1 MRRMTRVRK
10 IQSFAKSASSLFL
23 HLEGHHTS
31 ILHGLAHSLYRQE
44 HTSYQTML
52 GLSAIRHSIARSGGA
67 ASNCNY
73 SAAIR
78 ALSTNTESLKVSA
91 TSTPP
96 PSATKE
102 ENIKYFKIYRW
113 DPDHQQKPVSIYSG
127 RFVY

>member
-1 MRRMTRVRK
+1 
-10 IQSFAKSASSLFL
+10 
-23 HLEGHHTS
+23 
-31 ILHGLAHSLYRQE
+31 
-44 HTSYQTML
+44 ML

-96 PSATKE
+96 PSATTKE

-113 DPDHQQKPVSIYSG
+113 DPDHQQKPVSIDIGFLLLCVVYTKSNANILVG
-127 RFVY
+127 SFYISSLHNTVPLNISNRFK

>member
-1 MRRMTRVRK
+1 
-10 IQSFAKSASSLFL
+10 
-23 HLEGHHTS
+23 
-31 ILHGLAHSLYRQE
+31 
-44 HTSYQTML
+44 ML

-78 ALSTNTESLKVSA
+78 ALSTNTESLKVGSAA

-113 DPDHQQKPVSIYSG
+113 DPDHQQKPVSIVVILVCVVFTKSNANILVESFFSTVPLNISH
-127 RFVY
+127 RFK

>member
-1 MRRMTRVRK
+1 
-10 IQSFAKSASSLFL
+10 
-23 HLEGHHTS
+23 
-31 ILHGLAHSLYRQE
+31 
-44 HTSYQTML
+44 ML

-78 ALSTNTESLKVSA
+78 ALSTNTTESLKVGSA
-91 TSTPP
+91 ASTPP

-113 DPDHQQKPVSIYSG
+113 DPDHQQKPVSIDIGFLLLCVVYTKSNANILVG
-127 RFVY
+127 SFYISSLHNTVPLNISNRFK

>member
-1 MRRMTRVRK
+1 
-10 IQSFAKSASSLFL
+10 
-23 HLEGHHTS
+23 
-31 ILHGLAHSLYRQE
+31 
-44 HTSYQTML
+44 ML

-78 ALSTNTESLKVSA
+78 ALSTNTESLKVGSAA

-96 PSATKE
+96 PSAIAKE

-113 DPDHQQKPVSIYSG
+113 DPDHQQKPVSIIIK
-127 RFVY
+127 VVELCV

>member
-1 MRRMTRVRK
+1 
-10 IQSFAKSASSLFL
+10 
-23 HLEGHHTS
+23 
-31 ILHGLAHSLYRQE
+31 
-44 HTSYQTML
+44 ML

-78 ALSTNTESLKVSA
+78 ALSTTESLKVGSAA

-96 PSATKE
+96 PSAKE

-113 DPDHQQKPVSIYSG
+113 DPDHQQKPVGFYCVG
-127 RFVY
+127 WFV

>member
-1 MRRMTRVRK
+1 MRQICSRR
-10 IQSFAKSASSLFL
+10 INQIDSASL
-23 HLEGHHTS
+23 
-31 ILHGLAHSLYRQE
+31 SLYRQDP
-44 HTSYQTML
+44 TSIIYQTML

-78 ALSTNTESLKVSA
+78 ALSTNTESLKVGSAA

-113 DPDHQQKPVSIYSG
+113 DPDHQQKPVSIDIIN
-127 RFVY
+127 VTL